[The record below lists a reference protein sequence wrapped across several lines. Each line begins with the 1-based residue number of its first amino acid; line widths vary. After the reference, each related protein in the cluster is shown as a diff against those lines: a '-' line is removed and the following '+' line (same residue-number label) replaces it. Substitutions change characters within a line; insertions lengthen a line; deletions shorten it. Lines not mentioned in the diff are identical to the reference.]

1 MIQWPMSRLT
11 LAILLIF
18 FTSANS
24 KAIELFGYRLYEDIL
39 QYQNDGNVNYK
50 KDKIENI
57 EIYEDRVQI
66 SNKYLNQY
74 MIKSTKF
81 GNIFEIHGS
90 NKQLEMSPVE
100 CLDVQNKFIKSFE
113 NKNRDIYFTEIKQF
127 PNKLKSKT
135 IWEVYLIEKINN
147 KELIFSVTCDYSF
160 NNRRMDI
167 ILNDLNFLEN
177 ENYLFDQEADIN
189 NQKANEK
196 NIDTSGI

>member
-1 MIQWPMSRLT
+1 
-11 LAILLIF
+11 
-18 FTSANS
+18 
-24 KAIELFGYRLYEDIL
+24 
-39 QYQNDGNVNYK
+39 
-50 KDKIENI
+50 
-57 EIYEDRVQI
+57 
-66 SNKYLNQY
+66 
-74 MIKSTKF
+74 
-81 GNIFEIHGS
+81 
-90 NKQLEMSPVE
+90 MSPVE

-189 NQKANEK
+189 NQKANKK